1 MTTTGAGLTEIVQ
14 VDPRDDAALEA
25 WHATY
30 FLAESHGRPFASPY
44 FLEEVRAVAV
54 APPVASERWLLSGLV
69 GGQVVC
75 TSEVVLPLKDNLT
88 KADLRVHTHP
98 DHRRRGHATAM
109 LDHVE
114 GRVAAAGRRL
124 AAAMVDFAYD
134 AGPTG
139 AGDPGVGLL
148 LGRGYTLEVSDV
160 QRTLR
165 LPSDIRLLDRLAGEA
180 ARHHDGY
187 TVRSW
192 VGGCPDD
199 LVASYGRLLGKLVL
213 EAPSGGLEVEE
224 EVFDE
229 ERIRE
234 QEATLAAGGRSS
246 IVTVAQDLGGEV
258 VAYTELSVPTGDGK
272 RQAYQWGTLVDP
284 HHRGRRL
291 GLAVKVANHRLLQ
304 ERMPELEEVLT
315 FNAEVNDHMIA
326 VNEALG
332 FVPTARG
339 AQFQKRLQKRL

>member
-1 MTTTGAGLTEIVQ
+1 MTVRAGLMEIVQ
-14 VDPRDDAALEA
+14 VDPRDDAALGA

-44 FLEEVRAVAV
+44 FLEEVRAVA
-54 APPVASERWLLSGLV
+54 ASARLATERWLLSGLMD
-69 GGQVVC
+69 GQVVS
-75 TSEVVLPLKDNLT
+75 TAEAILPLKDNLT

-114 GRVAAAGRRL
+114 QRVVAAGRRI
-124 AAAMVDFAYD
+124 AATMVDFAYE
-134 AGPTG
+134 AGPEG
-139 AGDPGVGLL
+139 AGDPGVELL
-148 LGRGYTLEVSDV
+148 RSRGYTLEVGEV

-165 LPSDIRLLDRLAGEA
+165 LPAPLELLDGLAAEA
-180 ARHHDGY
+180 ARHHEGY
-187 TVRSW
+187 TLRSW
-192 VGGCPDD
+192 VDRCPDE
-199 LVASYGRLLGKLVL
+199 LVASYGKLLGKLVL

-224 EVFDE
+224 EVYDE

-234 QEATLAAGGRSS
+234 QEATMRVGGRTSV
-246 IVTVAQDLGGEV
+246 VTVALDRDGDV
-258 VAYTELSVPTGDGK
+258 VAYTELSVPTNDK
-272 RQAYQWGTLVDP
+272 PRAYQWGTLVDP
-284 HHRGRRL
+284 DHRGRRL
-291 GLAVKVANHRLLQ
+291 GLAVKVENHRLLQ
-304 ERMPELEEVLT
+304 ERLPRVKEVLT

-339 AQFQKRLQKRL
+339 AQLQKRL

>member
-1 MTTTGAGLTEIVQ
+1 MTAETAEAAGMQVVQ
-14 VDPRDDAALEA
+14 VDPWDEAALEA

-30 FLAESHGRPFASPY
+30 SLAESHERPFAAPY
-44 FLEEVRAVAV
+44 FLQEVRAVATAPQV
-54 APPVASERWLLSGLV
+54 ATERWLLSGRAY
-69 GGQVVC
+69 GHVVC
-75 TSEVVLPLKDNLT
+75 TAEVILPLKDNLT
-88 KADLRVHTHP
+88 KAEVRVHTHP

-114 GRVAAAGRRL
+114 ERVVAAGRRL
-124 AAAMVDFAYD
+124 AAAVLDFDYA

-139 AGDPGVGLL
+139 AGDPGVELL
-148 LGRGYTLEVSDV
+148 LGRGYSLEVGDV

-165 LPSDIRLLDRLAGEA
+165 LPAPSELLDRLAAEA
-180 ARHHDGY
+180 APHHEGY
-187 TVRSW
+187 ALRSW
-192 VGGCPDD
+192 VDRCPDE
-199 LVASYGRLLGKLVL
+199 LVESYGRLLGKLVL

-224 EVFDE
+224 EVYDE

-234 QEATLAAGGRSS
+234 QEATLKAGGRTSL
-246 IVTVAQDLGGEV
+246 VTVAQDREGNV
-258 VAYTELSVPTGDGK
+258 VAYTELSVPTDDQG
-272 RQAYQWGTLVDP
+272 RAHQWGTLVDP
-284 HHRGRRL
+284 GHRGRRL

-304 ERMPELEEVLT
+304 ERMPELREVLT

-339 AQFQKRLQKRL
+339 GQFQKRL